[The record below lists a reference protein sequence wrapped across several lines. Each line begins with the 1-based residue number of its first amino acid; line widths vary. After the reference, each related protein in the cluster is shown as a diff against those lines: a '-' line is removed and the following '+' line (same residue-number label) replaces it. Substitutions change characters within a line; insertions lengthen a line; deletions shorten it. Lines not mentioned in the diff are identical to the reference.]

1 MESFIC
7 SAFIW
12 KTPFTQDLNQQN
24 FTGLMSPSMAYK
36 ELDRLMSIL
45 TQETYQSSAKHWRA
59 GRSLPVPQ
67 VHRHSLTLV
76 LHVDMASLR
85 GTWYHSHWT
94 NHTASSSNRNIHQG
108 LLIFTKLQGLGPA
121 APQGQPSSCTHWE
134 HCRVLV
140 WVPYNACRGERASK
154 QLWVTLINWSWHC
167 EHGLFAVRVEIQPL
181 IFYLLNY
188 SLLSHDEEA
197 EIVFRSYKRRKF
209 TF

>member
-1 MESFIC
+1 
-7 SAFIW
+7 
-12 KTPFTQDLNQQN
+12 
-24 FTGLMSPSMAYK
+24 MSPSMAYK

-59 GRSLPVPQ
+59 GRSLPVAQ

-85 GTWYHSHWT
+85 WTWYHSHWT

-134 HCRVLV
+134 HCRSECHIMLV
-140 WVPYNACRGERASK
+140 VVKEHPSSCGSP
-154 QLWVTLINWSWHC
+154 SWTGHDTVNMVC
-167 EHGLFAVRVEIQPL
+167 
-181 IFYLLNY
+181 LL
-188 SLLSHDEEA
+188 LG
-197 EIVFRSYKRRKF
+197 
-209 TF
+209 